1 MGLFYAKAKNNKKI
15 GLRNRR
21 RKLFFQQ
28 FGRRQTFLSIFHVK
42 RSFKLCIISLNG
54 STEQPIHVKVEIKA
68 I

>member
-1 MGLFYAKAKNNKKI
+1 MFKFLKIPKAKNKIKI

-28 FGRRQTFLSIFHVK
+28 FAFLSIFHVK

-54 STEQPIHVKVEIKA
+54 STEQPTHVKVEIKA